1 MDNLTPSDLF
11 SPSKARQQRA
21 QAQDWAHIDSWL
33 SYKYSGRTVPTFE
46 RNEETLKALREL
58 SMANERADEE
68 RILLDRVER
77 EALKELDEIKPAL
90 RTAPPLTTNIQIKT
104 HKDDQR
110 ILSTLQSNLT
120 PEGSAALHALASTA
134 VSLNTPT
141 ANPSTLAHALIQHT
155 TTSQTLS
162 NQLAHIHTLQA
173 YLSKQHTLL
182 RAQLNEFAM
191 NPAFATPPS
200 LQRQTADQT
209 RQTKHLKTKIR
220 EHEDKLAALQAS
232 QNRNMTPGSKYIG
245 SAEAIVE
252 MLEQQK
258 ALDEIRAR
266 VEGLESEVAQ
276 FAGLP
281 AEREAARKEVAKL
294 EVRLDEVRRKRDE
307 LFEGLVGR

>member
-1 MDNLTPSDLF
+1 
-11 SPSKARQQRA
+11 
-21 QAQDWAHIDSWL
+21 
-33 SYKYSGRTVPTFE
+33 
-46 RNEETLKALREL
+46 
-58 SMANERADEE
+58 
-68 RILLDRVER
+68 
-77 EALKELDEIKPAL
+77 
-90 RTAPPLTTNIQIKT
+90 
-104 HKDDQR
+104 
-110 ILSTLQSNLT
+110 
-120 PEGSAALHALASTA
+120 
-134 VSLNTPT
+134 
-141 ANPSTLAHALIQHT
+141 
-155 TTSQTLS
+155 
-162 NQLAHIHTLQA
+162 
-173 YLSKQHTLL
+173 
-182 RAQLNEFAM
+182 M

>member
-77 EALKELDEIKPAL
+77 EALKELDE
-90 RTAPPLTTNIQIKT
+90 IKT